1 MNTIVV
7 AVVVAFPIA
16 AAVSR
21 AVDTPTGFLT
31 ASVLVAAVVIFAAR
45 TFHGRQEPIAPPR
58 PWWKMTARPPEGFLL
73 ATLFGAQALSVTI
86 TRLDGVSLAPTMLPV
101 SVQLLISA
109 NYRNASLC
117 MKSKDR
123 AYRSSE

>member
-1 MNTIVV
+1 MNTIIV
-7 AVVVAFPIA
+7 AVVIAFSIA

-31 ASVLVAAVVIFAAR
+31 ASVLVAAVMKFAAR

-86 TRLDGVSLAPTMLPV
+86 TRMDGVSLALTMLPV

-109 NYRNASLC
+109 NYLNASLR
-117 MKSKDR
+117 MRSKDQ
-123 AYRSSE
+123 AYRLSE